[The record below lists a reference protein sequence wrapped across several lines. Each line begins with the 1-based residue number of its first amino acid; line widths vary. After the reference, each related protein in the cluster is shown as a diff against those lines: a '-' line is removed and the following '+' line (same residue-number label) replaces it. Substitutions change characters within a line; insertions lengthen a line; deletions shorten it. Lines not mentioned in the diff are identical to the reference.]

1 MVVAF
6 DGVVVPAEGPKYGDS
21 LSISTGGNWRPIGV
35 VLFAKI
41 AIAIFV

>member
-6 DGVVVPAEGPKYGDS
+6 DGVVVPVEGPK
-21 LSISTGGNWRPIGV
+21 LSISTGGNWRQIGV